1 MSVVPPATGHSAC
14 CAPEGTLISFGAMHL
29 GDFNV
34 KTPEGAYGLAA
45 GDWKHSQEAA
55 LEIIIVGSVLLA
67 PSLPALLMW
76 RLLCI

>member
-1 MSVVPPATGHSAC
+1 
-14 CAPEGTLISFGAMHL
+14 MHL

-76 RLLCI
+76 